1 MKRIQLL
8 LCYIVAIFMLSANAA
23 WAQYVK
29 VTAKS
34 GAVSWIPIRLSSSSS
49 GYEIPYNAINKDTGG
64 SIDLSQVW
72 SASGGNGTYYQVT
85 SIGAEAFINC
95 IGLTSVTIPS
105 SVRTI
110 KASAFSGCTGLTSIE
125 IPYSVVSIEN
135 SAFSGCTG
143 LTKVIARD
151 IAAWCN
157 ISFETANANPLYYAH
172 HIYSDENTEITNLII
187 SSNARKI
194 GDFAFEFC
202 DSLEKAVIP
211 ESVVYIGE
219 DCFDSQTVIYG
230 VQGSYAQQYAEE
242 HQLEFVPVEA
252 KNDVSEEIVI

>member
-29 VTAKS
+29 VTAKNGS
-34 GAVSWIPIRLSSSSS
+34 VSWIPIRLSSSSS

-72 SASGGNGTYYQVT
+72 SLSGGRGTYYQVT

-105 SVRTI
+105 SVMTI
-110 KASAFSGCTGLTSIE
+110 KTSAFSGCTGLTSIE

-194 GDFAFEFC
+194 GDFAFAGNNFH
-202 DSLEKAVIP
+202 KIIIP
-211 ESVVYIGE
+211 EGVTEIGR
-219 DCFDSQTVIYG
+219 
-230 VQGSYAQQYAEE
+230 YAFSRYYQY
-242 HQLEFVPVEA
+242 LSPGM
-252 KNDVSEEIVI
+252 